1 MGSRILNNTT
11 KIGIGVGAG
20 IVISLVILV
29 FSDPVTIQPLEL
41 ETPTT
46 FGVCI
51 EHYIELNTHHDEILE
66 QCTERNPDFLG
77 FLNKACVGKHVIPIQ
92 TKIENKFETC
102 KSLIPLNDEETSSP
116 TLGVLGNEHEHA
128 EILVIINGR
137 EIDFSLPIFQL
148 NSKWIHF
155 ENFNGKLIHRH
166 SSSTTLGFLF
176 DTLGIGLTDDCI
188 VYPNGDHFCST
199 DDAPL
204 GFYVNQE
211 LVPTI
216 RDYIIQEGDE
226 IMIKFGSDAENE
238 PLSSI

>member
-1 MGSRILNNTT
+1 MNNTL

-29 FSDPVTIQPLEL
+29 FSDPVTIEPLEL

-46 FGVCI
+46 FGACI
-51 EHYIELNTHHDEILE
+51 EQHIELNTHHDQVSQ
-66 QCTERNPDFLG
+66 QCTDRYPNFLG
-77 FLNKACVGKHVIPIQ
+77 SLNEACINKHAVPIQ
-92 TKIENKFETC
+92 TEIDNKFETC

-116 TLGVLGNEHEHA
+116 TLGVLRDEHAHA
-128 EILVIINGR
+128 EILVIINGN

-155 ENFNGKLIHRH
+155 ENFNGKVIHRH
-166 SSSTTLGFLF
+166 SSGSTLGYFF
-176 DTLGIGLTDDCI
+176 DTLGIGLTSDCF

-199 DDAPL
+199 ENIPFE
-204 GFYVNQE
+204 FYINQE

-216 RDYIIQEGDE
+216 RDHIIQEGDE
-226 IMIKFGSDAENE
+226 ITINLGSFANE
-238 PLSSI
+238 PLRDI